1 MIPFKNHLNM
11 AKIIK
16 SIIFQFFEN
25 YYEYERIISD
35 IHETTDKSYK
45 IIQKPEKK
53 TIREMILEI
62 PDITPLEAYRLERK
76 MEFIFK
82 ENLYIIQEE
91 S

>member
-11 AKIIK
+11 AQIIK

-25 YYEYERIISD
+25 YYKYEKIICD
-35 IHETTDKSYK
+35 IHDTTDKSYK

-62 PDITPLEAYRLERK
+62 PDITPIEAYRLERK

-82 ENLYIIQEE
+82 ENLYIIQE
-91 S
+91 

>member
-1 MIPFKNHLNM
+1 M
-11 AKIIK
+11 AQIIK
-16 SIIFQFFEN
+16 SIVLQLFEN

-53 TIREMILEI
+53 TIREMILDI
-62 PDITPLEAYRLERK
+62 PDLTPVEAYKLERK

-82 ENLYIIQEE
+82 ENLYIIQED

>member
-1 MIPFKNHLNM
+1 M
-11 AKIIK
+11 AQIIK
-16 SIIFQFFEN
+16 SIVLQFFDN
-25 YYEYERIISD
+25 YYEYHKIIND

-45 IIQKPEKK
+45 IIQKKEKK

-62 PDITPLEAYRLERK
+62 PDLTPLEAYKLERK

-82 ENLYIIQEE
+82 ENLYIIQED

>member
-1 MIPFKNHLNM
+1 M
-11 AKIIK
+11 AQIIK
-16 SIIFQFFEN
+16 SIVLQLFEN

-62 PDITPLEAYRLERK
+62 PDLTPLEAYKLERK

-91 S
+91 A

>member
-1 MIPFKNHLNM
+1 M
-11 AKIIK
+11 AQIIK

-25 YYEYERIISD
+25 YYEYEKIIND

-62 PDITPLEAYRLERK
+62 PDLTPLEAYRLERK
-76 MEFIFK
+76 IEFIFK